1 MAKQGLT
8 SRIVMG
14 AMKYKNIVRLFLVLL
29 IGMGVFGLLRMNK
42 DEFPTFEIK
51 QGLIAVAYPGADVE
65 QMVEEVAKPM
75 EDKLFSMQEV
85 SRESTRVVCKDGMC
99 YIYTDLNVPAAKKTE
114 TWSKIRL
121 ELNSFKAQ
129 LPAGVLA
136 IVVMD
141 DFSDLTSVLIALE
154 SSDKGYGE
162 MQEYADRLSDM
173 LQGIAE
179 LSSVKILGKQ
189 SEELAVTVDMDRLA
203 AYGISP
209 SALMLEY
216 SSADMNILGGNFKNE
231 SSQNPIH
238 MQKSVESEKE
248 LAEKIIW
255 TSKEGKS
262 LRLKDIAKIERRYK
276 EPTSL
281 VSFNG
286 NPALVLS
293 ISMRPDNNIV
303 AFGQKV
309 DEVLAEFEKES
320 PDSVTVT
327 RITDQPRVVADSVW
341 SFIRDLLISMLVVI
355 LVMILLFPIKS
366 ALIASSGVP
375 VCTAIALALMFLS
388 GITLNTVS
396 LAALIVVL
404 GMIVDDS
411 IITMD
416 GYMDKLGMGMSRV
429 DAACASAQ
437 ELFTPMFMATFAISA
452 MFFPMLGII
461 SGYLGDFIQTFP
473 WVITFAL
480 MASLAYA
487 ILVVPSMETRFI
499 HSAHSEKEGFTSRFQ
514 NQLFS
519 SLNKAY
525 EKMQANCFKHPK
537 LTILAGVLA
546 VALGLLMFSKTN
558 IQLMPMANRPL
569 FAVEIY
575 LSPDSPLHQTKTVAD
590 SLSKLLLQDERIT
603 SVSEFIG
610 SGTPRFH
617 ATYNPILPG
626 TNVAQLIV
634 NTKSNKATKACLKE
648 LEDCYEHYFPNAKIH
663 FKQMDYQ
670 GVATPVELKVIGE
683 DYDSIR
689 SVADSI
695 KFYMQS
701 LDMLKWVHSDSD
713 NLLPA
718 INLVMDSE
726 QSAQLGV
733 NRALLNVFLSGS
745 LRGTPLASLRE
756 DGKVIP
762 VNLYSQAFG
771 KDADYEDISNCLVPS
786 SIPGLMVPLRQV
798 ARVEADWKAE
808 TISRNNGEQLIY
820 IGADMRYGKSQPLA
834 TKAIK
839 KYLKELELPE
849 GVRVEFGGLNSINS
863 SMGPEIALSFIA
875 AVFIL
880 FVFLLFHFK
889 KISLAILTLVLSTL
903 CLFGAFFGLWIFDLD
918 FSMTAVLGLVS
929 LVGIIVRNGI
939 IMFEYAEEL
948 HYQKGY
954 SIEEAAREAGK
965 RRMRPI
971 FLTSCTTALGVLPMI
986 ISGDLLWMPMGVVI
1000 CFGTL
1005 LSIFLITLIM
1015 PVSYWQIFKH
1025 KNA

>member
-1 MAKQGLT
+1 
-8 SRIVMG
+8 MG
-14 AMKYKNIVRLFLVLL
+14 AMKYKNIVLFFLTVL
-29 IGMGVFGLLRMNK
+29 IVMGAYGLMTMNK

-51 QGLIAVAYPGADVE
+51 QGLIAVAYPGADVD

-75 EDKLFSMQEV
+75 EKKLFSMQEII
-85 SRESTRVVCKDGMC
+85 RESTRVVCKDGMC
-99 YIYTDLNVPAAKKTE
+99 YIYVDVNVPAAKKTE

-121 ELNSFKAQ
+121 ELDGYKAQ
-129 LPAGVLA
+129 LPPGVLA
-136 IVVMD
+136 IVVLD

-154 SSDKGYGE
+154 SEDKGYDELQG
-162 MQEYADRLSDM
+162 YADRLTEM
-173 LQGIAE
+173 LQDIPQLA
-179 LSSVKILGKQ
+179 SVKLLGEQ
-189 SEELAVTVDMDRLA
+189 SEEIAVNVDMERLA

-209 SALMLEY
+209 SALMMQY
-216 SSADMNILGGNFKNE
+216 ASADIQLLGG
-231 SSQNPIH
+231 SLSTDRGSTPVH
-238 MQKSVESEKE
+238 MQRSIGSEKE
-248 LAEKIIW
+248 LGEKVIY
-255 TSKEGKS
+255 TSREGES
-262 LRLKDIAKIERRYK
+262 LRLKDIATIERRYK
-276 EPTSL
+276 DPSAIVT
-281 VSFNG
+281 FNG
-286 NPALVLS
+286 HDALVLS

-303 AFGQKV
+303 SFGEDV
-309 DEVLAEFEKES
+309 DKVLAAFEMDL
-320 PDSVTVT
+320 PDSVTIT
-327 RITDQPRVVADSVW
+327 RITDQPAVVGNSVW
-341 SFIRDLLISMLVVI
+341 SFLRDLLISMLVVI

-375 VCTAIALALMFLS
+375 VCTAVALALMYLC

-416 GYMDKLGMGMSRV
+416 GYMDKLGRGLPRIEV
-429 DAACASAQ
+429 ACASAQ
-437 ELFTPMFMATFAISA
+437 ELFPPMFMATVAISA

-487 ILVVPSMETRFI
+487 ILVVPSLETRYI
-499 HSAHSEKEGFTSRFQ
+499 RSARQEKETIITKFQ
-514 NQLFS
+514 NKLFAG
-519 SLNKAY
+519 LNGAY
-525 EKMQANCFKHPK
+525 EKLQNFCFKIPR
-537 LTILAGVLA
+537 LTILMGVGI

-575 LSPDSPLHQTKTVAD
+575 LPPESTLDQTRAVAD
-590 SLSKLLLQDERIT
+590 SLSRMLRADSRISNVT
-603 SVSEFIG
+603 EFIG

-626 TNVAQLIV
+626 PNVAQLVV
-634 NTKSNKATKACLKE
+634 NTTSNKATGACLRE
-648 LEDCYEHYFPNAKIH
+648 MEDKYEHYFTNAKIH

-670 GVATPVELKVIGE
+670 GVACPVELKVIGE
-683 DYDSIR
+683 DYDAVC
-689 SVADSI
+689 SVADSL
-695 KFYMQS
+695 KSFMS
-701 LDMLKWVHSDSD
+701 GLDMIKWVHSDTD
-713 NLLPA
+713 NLLPGIA
-718 INLVMDSE
+718 IQMDE
-726 QSAQLGV
+726 DQAAQVGV
-733 NRALLNVFLSGS
+733 NRAMMNVYLSGS
-745 LRGTPLASLRE
+745 LSGSPIATLRE
-756 DGKVIP
+756 DGKELP
-762 VNLYSQAFG
+762 VRLYSNQLSDGAS
-771 KDADYEDISNCLVPS
+771 YEAIANTLVPS
-786 SIPGLMVPLRQV
+786 AVPGLMVPLRQV
-798 ARVEADWKAE
+798 ADIRPEWAPEQICRCA
-808 TISRNNGEQLIY
+808 GEQVVY
-820 IGADMRYGKSQPLA
+820 VGADMKYGMSQPLA
-834 TKAIK
+834 TKALK
-839 KYLKELELPE
+839 KYLAGTQLPD
-849 GVRVEFGGLNSINS
+849 GVRVEFGGLNSVNKS
-863 SMGPEIALSFIA
+863 VGPEIALSFLA

-889 KISLAILTLVLSTL
+889 KISLAILTIVLSTL
-903 CLFGAFFGLWIFDLD
+903 CLFGAFFGLWVFDLD
-918 FSMTAVLGLVS
+918 FSMTAVLGLIS

-1005 LSIFLITLIM
+1005 LSIFPITLIM
-1015 PVSYWQIFKH
+1015 PISYWQIFKR
-1025 KNA
+1025 KK

>member
-1 MAKQGLT
+1 MQKQGLT
-8 SRIVMG
+8 SRLVMG
-14 AMKYKNIVRLFLVLL
+14 AMKYKNIVSLFLGLL
-29 IGMGVFGLLRMNK
+29 IVMGVYGLMTMNK

-51 QGLIAVAYPGADVE
+51 QGLIAVAYPGADVN

-75 EDKLFSMQEV
+75 EKKLFSMQEII
-85 SRESTRVVCKDGMC
+85 RESTRVVCKDGMC
-99 YIYTDLNVPAAKKTE
+99 YIYVDVNVPASKKTE

-121 ELNSFKAQ
+121 ELDSFKAQ

-141 DFSDLTSVLIALE
+141 DFSDLTSVLIAIE
-154 SSDKGYGE
+154 SQDKGYEELQG
-162 MQEYADRLSDM
+162 YTDRLADM
-173 LQGIAE
+173 LRGIPE
-179 LSSVKILGKQ
+179 LASVGILGEQ
-189 SEELAVTVDMDRLA
+189 SEEIAVTVDADRLA

-209 SALMLEY
+209 SALMMEY
-216 SSADMNILGGNFKNE
+216 AGTDLQLLGAKFSTDYAGN
-231 SSQNPIH
+231 PVH
-238 MQKSVESEKE
+238 MQKNIGSEKE
-248 LAEKIIW
+248 LGEKTIY
-255 TSKEGKS
+255 SSREGES
-262 LRLKDIAKIERRYK
+262 LRLKDIATIERRYK
-276 EPTSL
+276 APSSL

-286 NPALVLS
+286 NNALVLS

-303 AFGQKV
+303 SFGKDVDKVLSAFEQ
-309 DEVLAEFEKES
+309 ELPE
-320 PDSVTVT
+320 SVTIS
-327 RITDQPRVVADSVW
+327 RITDQPQVVGNSVW
-341 SFIRDLLISMLVVI
+341 SFLRDLLISMLVVI

-375 VCTAIALALMFLS
+375 VCTAVALALMYLC

-416 GYMDKLGMGMSRV
+416 GYMDKLGRGMPRL

-437 ELFTPMFMATFAISA
+437 ELFPPMFMATVAISA

-487 ILVVPSMETRFI
+487 ILVVPSLETKFI
-499 HSAHSEKEGFTSRFQ
+499 HSAHQQKEGITARFQ
-514 NQLFS
+514 NKLFTF
-519 SLNKAY
+519 LNRSY
-525 EKMQANCFKHPK
+525 EKMQAVCFRFPK
-537 LTILAGVLA
+537 LTILFGIGTI
-546 VALGLLMFSKTN
+546 ALGILMFSKIN

-575 LSPDSPLHQTKTVAD
+575 LPPDSNLEQTRQVAD
-590 SLSKLLLQDERIT
+590 SLSTMLRKDSRIT
-603 SVSEFIG
+603 NVTEFIG

-626 TNVAQLIV
+626 PNVAQLVV
-634 NTKSNKATKACLKE
+634 NTTSNKATGECLKE
-648 LEDCYEHYFPNAKIH
+648 LEDKYEHWFTNAKVH

-670 GVATPVELKVIGE
+670 GVACPVELKVIGE
-683 DYDSIR
+683 DYDAVR
-689 SVADSI
+689 SVADSL
-695 KFYMQS
+695 KFYMAG
-701 LDMLKWVHSDSD
+701 LDMLKWVHSDTD
-713 NLLPA
+713 NLLPGIRLSMYEDEA
-718 INLVMDSE
+718 
-726 QSAQLGV
+726 AALGV
-733 NRALLNVFLSGS
+733 NRALMNVSLSGS
-745 LRGTPLASLRE
+745 LSGTPISSIRE
-756 DGKVIP
+756 DGKQLP
-762 VNLYSQAFG
+762 VVLYSNSFED
-771 KDADYEDISNCLVPS
+771 DADYEAISNTLVPS
-786 SIPGLMVPLRQV
+786 SRPGLMVPLRQV
-798 ARVEADWKAE
+798 ASMLPEWNPEQLCRCG
-808 TISRNNGEQLIY
+808 GEQVIY
-820 IGADMRYGKSQPLA
+820 VGADMKYGMSQPLA

-839 KYLKELELPE
+839 KYLKSVQLPE
-849 GVRVEFGGLNSINS
+849 GVRIEFGGLNNVNRSV
-863 SMGPEIALSFIA
+863 GPEIALSFLA

-889 KISLAILTLVLSTL
+889 KISLAILTIVLSSL

-918 FSMTAVLGLVS
+918 FSMTAVLGLIS

-948 HYQKGY
+948 HYQKGF
-954 SIEEAAREAGK
+954 SIEDAAREAGK

-1015 PVSYWQIFKH
+1015 PISYWQIFKR
-1025 KNA
+1025 KK

>member
-1 MAKQGLT
+1 MPKQGLT
-8 SRIVMG
+8 SRTVMG
-14 AMKYKNIVRLFLVLL
+14 AMKYSNIVSLFLALL
-29 IGMGVFGLLRMNK
+29 IGMGVYGLMTMNK

-51 QGLIAVAYPGADVE
+51 QGLIAVAYPGADVQ
-65 QMVEEVAKPM
+65 QMVQQVAKPM
-75 EDKLFSMQEV
+75 EKKLFSMQEII
-85 SRESTRVVCKDGMC
+85 RESTRVVCKDGMC
-99 YIYTDLNVPAAKKTE
+99 YIYVDVNVPASKKTE

-121 ELNSFKAQ
+121 ELDSYKSQ
-129 LPAGVLA
+129 LPPGVLA

-154 SSDKGYGE
+154 SEDKGYDE
-162 MQEYADRLSDM
+162 LQDYADRLSSM
-173 LQGIAE
+173 LEEIPQLA
-179 LSSVKILGKQ
+179 SVKMLGSQ
-189 SEELAVTVDMDRLA
+189 SEEIAVTVDMERLA

-216 SSADMNILGGNFKNE
+216 AGADLQLLGG
-231 SSQNPIH
+231 SLSTGYGGSPVH
-238 MQKSVESEKE
+238 MQKSIGSEKE
-248 LAEKIIW
+248 LGEKVIY
-255 TSKEGKS
+255 TSREGES
-262 LRLKDIAKIERRYK
+262 LRLKDIATIERRFK
-276 EPTSL
+276 DPSAL

-286 NPALVLS
+286 NNALVLS

-303 AFGQKV
+303 SFGKEV
-309 DEVLAEFEKES
+309 DKVLAAFQQQL
-320 PDSVTVT
+320 PDSVTIT
-327 RITDQPRVVADSVW
+327 RITDQPQVVGHSVW
-341 SFIRDLLISMLVVI
+341 SFLRDLLISMLVVI

-375 VCTAIALALMFLS
+375 VCTAVALALMYLC

-416 GYMDKLGMGMSRV
+416 GYMDKLGRGLPRIE
-429 DAACASAQ
+429 AACGSAQ
-437 ELFTPMFMATFAISA
+437 ELFPPMFMATVAISA

-487 ILVVPSMETRFI
+487 ILVVPSLETRFI
-499 HSAHSEKEGFTSRFQ
+499 HSSRQQKETIISRFQ
-514 NQLFS
+514 NTLFDF
-519 SLNKAY
+519 LNRTY
-525 EKMQANCFKHPK
+525 EKMQNFCFKVPR
-537 LTILAGVLA
+537 LTIVMGVGI

-575 LSPDSPLHQTKTVAD
+575 LPPESSLEQTRAVAD
-590 SLSKLLLQDERIT
+590 SLSRMLRSDERIS
-603 SVSEFIG
+603 SVTEFIG

-626 TNVAQLIV
+626 PNVAQLVV
-634 NTKSNKATKACLKE
+634 NTTSNKATGACLRE
-648 LEDCYEHYFPNAKIH
+648 MEDKYEHYFTNAKIR

-670 GVATPVELKVIGE
+670 GVACPVEVKVVGE
-683 DYDSIR
+683 DYDAVR
-689 SVADSI
+689 SVADSL
-695 KFYMQS
+695 KAYMS
-701 LDMLKWVHSDSD
+701 GLDMLKWVHSDTD
-713 NLLPA
+713 NLLA
-718 INLVMDSE
+718 GISLDMDE
-726 QSAQLGV
+726 DQAAQLGV
-733 NRALLNVFLSGS
+733 NRAMMNVFLSGS
-745 LRGTPLASLRE
+745 LAGTPIASLRE
-756 DGKVIP
+756 DGKELP
-762 VNLYSQAFG
+762 VTLYSQSLSG
-771 KDADYEDISNCLVPS
+771 EPDYETLANTLVPS
-786 SIPGLMVPLRQV
+786 SVPSLMVPLRQV
-798 ARVEADWKAE
+798 ATMRPDWNPE
-808 TISRNNGEQLIY
+808 QICRCGGEQVIY
-820 IGADMRYGKSQPLA
+820 VGADMKYGMSQPLA
-834 TKAIK
+834 TRAIK
-839 KYLKELELPE
+839 KYLKTASLPE
-849 GVRVEFGGLNSINS
+849 GVRVELGGLNSVNRS
-863 SMGPEIALSFIA
+863 VGPEIALSFLA

-889 KISLAILTLVLSTL
+889 KISLSILTIVLSSL

-948 HYQKGY
+948 HYQKDY

-1005 LSIFLITLIM
+1005 LSIFPITLIM
-1015 PVSYWQIFKH
+1015 PIAYWQIFKR
-1025 KNA
+1025 KK